1 MDPINK
7 RRLTNRGESDKFY
20 LEDHHEWI
28 IDPETFDKSQ
38 EMLERRA
45 CPRRSRNQYDRLD
58 LPRKYALS
66 CMCTCGFCGGTL
78 TRRVKNGGEAPNGK
92 EKRVWQCVTATKMG
106 KRFYKH
112 SLALDEEMMEQA
124 FVEGMNRLVGE
135 DNKKLLNGFLG
146 IVESIISDDTCAGKI
161 KKLESKLEDLQKK
174 KDNVLELKIGGIIET
189 ADCEKKYSAI
199 ST

>member
-1 MDPINK
+1 
-7 RRLTNRGESDKFY
+7 
-20 LEDHHEWI
+20 
-28 IDPETFDKSQ
+28 
-38 EMLERRA
+38 
-45 CPRRSRNQYDRLD
+45 
-58 LPRKYALS
+58 
-66 CMCTCGFCGGTL
+66 
-78 TRRVKNGGEAPNGK
+78 
-92 EKRVWQCVTATKMG
+92 MG
-106 KRFYKH
+106 KRFCKH